1 MDTNIKKLS
10 ESILSDITSDVS
22 IVNILLKTKVLAAR
36 KQDKELL
43 TWVTYELNGYSEAPP
58 AYRII
63 DAGVKV
69 DINRGFQ
76 QVMGFTYPIDMVKDE
91 KIRDRISHIKIYNPI
106 TEIEEMC
113 KRDDSESI
121 HVNLPT
127 WIWYHHMG
135 HCINGNIERAYQ
147 FCNLYALRNILVSVK
162 SLLIDYFLKLANDE
176 DIQFN
181 SLIKNEKAMTVN
193 NINASIV
200 NTGDGTINA
209 DHITTVIGNGNTI
222 TQEEQKNLQ
231 DLLKK
236 IDDLMRSLDNDDYKE
251 IFTEIALELKKEEP
265 SKKFIKICI
274 QAIGGLVNGIASG
287 VIANQ
292 ITPYISAALA
302 LL

>member
-1 MDTNIKKLS
+1 
-10 ESILSDITSDVS
+10 
-22 IVNILLKTKVLAAR
+22 
-36 KQDKELL
+36 
-43 TWVTYELNGYSEAPP
+43 
-58 AYRII
+58 
-63 DAGVKV
+63 
-69 DINRGFQ
+69 
-76 QVMGFTYPIDMVKDE
+76 
-91 KIRDRISHIKIYNPI
+91 
-106 TEIEEMC
+106 
-113 KRDDSESI
+113 
-121 HVNLPT
+121 
-127 WIWYHHMG
+127 
-135 HCINGNIERAYQ
+135 
-147 FCNLYALRNILVSVK
+147 
-162 SLLIDYFLKLANDE
+162 
-176 DIQFN
+176 
-181 SLIKNEKAMTVN
+181 MTVN

-209 DHITTVIGNGNTI
+209 DHITTVIGDGNTI
-222 TQEEQKNLQ
+222 IQEEQKNLQ